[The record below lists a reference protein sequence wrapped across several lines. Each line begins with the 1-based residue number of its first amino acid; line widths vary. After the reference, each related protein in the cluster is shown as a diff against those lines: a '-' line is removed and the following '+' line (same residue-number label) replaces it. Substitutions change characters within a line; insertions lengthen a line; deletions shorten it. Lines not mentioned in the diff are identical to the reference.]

1 MGRWDD
7 RRALDEEP
15 LSKNRRMVIGFSVV
29 VLSLLMFLALVAL
42 TS

>member
-1 MGRWDD
+1 MGRWDN

-15 LSKNRRMVIGFSVV
+15 LSKNRRMVVGFGVIA
-29 VLSLLMFLALVAL
+29 LSLLMFLALVAL